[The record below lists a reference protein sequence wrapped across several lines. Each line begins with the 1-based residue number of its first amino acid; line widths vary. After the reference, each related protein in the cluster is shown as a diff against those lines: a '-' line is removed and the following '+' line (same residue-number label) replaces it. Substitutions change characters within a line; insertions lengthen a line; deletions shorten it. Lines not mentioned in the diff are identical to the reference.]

1 MTCAMRY
8 VRRPR
13 KSTVLHRRRHI
24 FLYCALHNHRSVGR
38 IVIFYPDDRT
48 TKRRVSRGYALL
60 YHAYEL
66 QRSWLN
72 SASAFASI
80 GVEMLNNPAN
90 PFNYIGPMGYMNIG
104 PVAAS
109 ALEVFAHAT
118 ASYGKPAWNLEAIEV
133 DGVADSVVEAT
144 VVNRPFGDLKEFYRE
159 NLPDDAP
166 RMLVVAPMSGHYATL
181 LRGTVER
188 MLQNYRVFVTDWAD
202 AKTVPLHEG
211 TFDLD
216 DYMDYVIGFLEHIGE
231 GAHVMA
237 VCQPSV
243 PVFAATA
250 IMNRD
255 AHPCA
260 PRTLTMMG
268 GPIDTRCSPTSV
280 NDLAMDRPIEW
291 FRHNVIA
298 TVPMQYRGAGR
309 RVYPGFM
316 QLAGF
321 MSMNLGNHMMS
332 HYEMFKHLTVG
343 DDESAQATKDF
354 YDEYRSVCDMTAEF
368 YLQTVQEVFQD
379 HALPNG
385 TFLHRGKRVD
395 LGDITRTA
403 LLAIEGER
411 DDISGLGQTKAALRL
426 TPRLDASKKRYYMA
440 EGAGHY
446 GIFNG
451 SRWREKIAPV
461 VEEFIAAHG

>member
-1 MTCAMRY
+1 MRY
-8 VRRPR
+8 VRKPR

-411 DDISGLGQTKAALRL
+411 DDISGLGQTKAALEL

>member
-1 MTCAMRY
+1 M
-8 VRRPR
+8 
-13 KSTVLHRRRHI
+13 
-24 FLYCALHNHRSVGR
+24 
-38 IVIFYPDDRT
+38 
-48 TKRRVSRGYALL
+48 L
-60 YHAYEL
+60 YHAHEL

-72 SASAFASI
+72 SASTFASI

-90 PFNYIGPMGYMNIG
+90 PLNYVGPMGYMNIG
-104 PVAAS
+104 PIAAS

-118 ASYGKPAWNLEAIEV
+118 ATYGKPAWNIESV
-133 DGVADSVVEAT
+133 DAGGESHPVIEST
-144 VVNRPFGDLKEFYRE
+144 VVNMPFGDLKEFHRE
-159 NLPDDAP
+159 DLPEDAP
-166 RMLVVAPMSGHYATL
+166 RLLVVAPMSGHYATL

-188 MLQNYRVFVTDWAD
+188 MLENYRVFVTDWAD

-211 TFDLD
+211 EFDLD
-216 DYMDYVIGFLEHIGE
+216 DYIDYVIAYLEHIGP
-231 GAHVMA
+231 GANVMA

-250 IMNRD
+250 IMNAD
-255 AHPCA
+255 KHPCT
-260 PRTLTMMG
+260 PKMLTMMG

-280 NDLAMDRPIEW
+280 NDLAMERPIEW
-291 FRHNVIA
+291 FRHSVIA

-368 YLQTVQEVFQD
+368 YLQTVEEVFQT
-379 HALPNG
+379 HSLPNG
-385 TFLHRGKRVD
+385 TFVHRDKPVD
-395 LGDITRTA
+395 LADITETA
-403 LLAIEGER
+403 VLAIEGER
-411 DDISGLGQTKAALRL
+411 DDISGLGQTKAALDL
-426 TPRLDASKKRYYMA
+426 TPKLPDRKKRYYMA

-451 SRWREKIAPV
+451 SKWRGKIAPV
-461 VEEFIAAHG
+461 VEEFIVAHG